1 MSETKEEP
9 FVVNQKNLKNDMI
22 YFKDDVLKD
31 MKNLK
36 RDMTEKFD
44 MTNNLIKEKFD
55 SYDRKFN
62 LYNEK
67 FAQIS
72 NLLVTDNDLKDKMEK
87 LVQGKL
93 DLRDHI
99 LTNEVKF
106 TNLEKEFHEKIE
118 KIQYVLNDSVIYPSV
133 IGPKGKY
140 KTFHEFIDY
149 VLQQLAQTAI
159 FRDKNSFDLSSYK
172 NKLENLIQSFKFQL
186 DNIIKSTNQFTTKS
200 VNECEERVKG
210 MLMLYDDRLTDV
222 RVENQNYIKNLEVF
236 YRDLKEDFKKLNAL
250 KNGIYNRFSN
260 EVFNMKRDNVQVVKI
275 FGNYK
280 KEFNVMKDRLTK
292 LAEFIKDIRFRINIG
307 QEIKRREFINMANR
321 IDFSK
326 KQNLDDNISSGV
338 RKYIKGEINA
348 DELAQSRRFTKSNI
362 NLQNIN
368 NTVNVN
374 NKNVNNNNYNM
385 DEDFEDSMNSIN
397 NYLAKNNFFDPEN
410 GNNNYSNQKMQSQ
423 TYVSPDYLNAYRRK
437 SVNNLISGISLKNFK
452 NNAQTLNQNQNLRKT
467 LTTSNNDNKAQNN
480 ATNFSQSLDKERKRY
495 QSVVS
500 GNFTSYDKYMNLQN
514 IDSRNNKNNI
524 NLNVKKSASM
534 DSEDSKNSKD
544 GNYNNNN
551 LTKNVI
557 REEDELGSKISENES
572 NYNKSA
578 LDEEKIKS
586 NKINN
591 KNDNSKD
598 AKVPNNVNQ
607 NMGTNLKMNFNQNN
621 MNVKNP
627 EKNNEKENNIN
638 KPVLGHSGNISL
650 NTMKTLSKPKEN
662 QKSDKKASNNIVI
675 DCDTKTKNLNKNK
688 DSNLSNN
695 LEKNITS
702 NNSEANLDKPNV
714 NNISVVKKDIAKNN
728 NNEYLPNYNL
738 LSISSYKNPLSN
750 SESKANKTNFN
761 NNNLKNIPQAS
772 NFSAKKE
779 AKNNTLQ
786 PLNVDKNVNTINVGT
801 EYKSFKGKKYD
812 TTNLSF
818 IAKINESTI
827 PYESQINSNN
837 FRPKNSHKKLLPKM
851 NDKYISN
858 NSYNLVFGQEEEKP
872 RHNRNISMN
881 NNTRNNEAKNIQ
893 RMVNDLQSYL
903 TNNTNAADER
913 NAINNMYK
921 NGQNFIF
928 KEMNNSYFG
937 NNYNNQPSSN
947 SIQKNKRN
955 VFQLKLK

>member
-9 FVVNQKNLKNDMI
+9 FVVNQKNLKSDMI
-22 YFKDDVLKD
+22 HFKDDVLKD
-31 MKNLK
+31 MKNLQ

-62 LYNEK
+62 LYSEK
-67 FAQIS
+67 IAQIS
-72 NLLVTDNDLKDKMEK
+72 NLLVTVNDLKDKMEK

-118 KIQYVLNDSVIYPSV
+118 KIEYILNDSVIYPSV

-210 MLMLYDDRLTDV
+210 MLILYDDRLTDV
-222 RVENQNYIKNLEVF
+222 RVENQNYIKDLEVF
-236 YRDLKEDFKKLNAL
+236 FRDLKEDIKKLNAM

-280 KEFNVMKDRLTK
+280 KEFNEMKDKLTK

-326 KQNLDDNISSGV
+326 KQDDNISSGV

-348 DELAQSRRFTKSNI
+348 DELAQTRRFTKSNI

-368 NTVNVN
+368 NTVN
-374 NKNVNNNNYNM
+374 NKKINNNNYNL

-397 NYLAKNNFFDPEN
+397 NYLAKNNYFDPDYN
-410 GNNNYSNQKMQSQ
+410 NNNYSNQKIPAQ

-452 NNAQTLNQNQNLRKT
+452 NNAQMLNKNQNLRKT
-467 LTTSNNDNKAQNN
+467 LNTSNNDLKGQNN
-480 ATNFSQSLDKERKRY
+480 NINNINFSKSLDKGRKRY

-500 GNFTSYDKYMNLQN
+500 GNFNSYDNYMNLQN
-514 IDSRNNKNNI
+514 FDMKNNKNNANI
-524 NLNVKKSASM
+524 NAKKSNSM
-534 DSEDSKNSKD
+534 DSEDSKNSKE
-544 GNYNNNN
+544 GINYDSNNN
-551 LTKNVI
+551 LPKNVI
-557 REEDELGSKISENES
+557 REEDELGSKVSENES
-572 NYNKSA
+572 NYNKSG

-586 NKINN
+586 NKANN
-591 KNDNSKD
+591 KNDNKDNSKL
-598 AKVPNNVNQ
+598 PNNISPNTDNNIQ
-607 NMGTNLKMNFNQNN
+607 LNINQNN
-621 MNVKNP
+621 IAVIKP
-627 EKNNEKENNIN
+627 VQNNEKENNLN
-638 KPVLGHSGNISL
+638 KPMLGHSGNISL
-650 NTMKTLSKPKEN
+650 STMKSLSKPKEI
-662 QKSDKKASNNIVI
+662 QKSDKKPNNNIVI
-675 DCDTKTKNLNKNK
+675 DCDTKNLNRNKESNASSAIEKNLIN
-688 DSNLSNN
+688 
-695 LEKNITS
+695 
-702 NNSEANLDKPNV
+702 NNSEANLDKSNV
-714 NNISVVKKDIAKNN
+714 NNISVIKKDIPKNN
-728 NNEYLPNYNL
+728 NNDYLPNYNL

-750 SESKANKTNFN
+750 SETKTIKNNFN
-761 NNNLKNIPQAS
+761 NSNIKSIPQTS

-779 AKNNTLQ
+779 NKSNTLQ
-786 PLNVDKNVNTINVGT
+786 PLNVDKKINTISVGT

-812 TTNLSF
+812 ISNLSF
-818 IAKINESTI
+818 IAKINESSI

-837 FRPKNSHKKLLPKM
+837 FRPKNSNKKLLPKM

-858 NSYNLVFGQEEEKP
+858 NNYNLLFGQDEERPKHYKNGP
-872 RHNRNISMN
+872 N

-893 RMVNDLQSYL
+893 RMVNDLQSYI
-903 TNNTNAADER
+903 TNYSNIADDK
-913 NAINNMYK
+913 NSINNMYK

-928 KEMNNSYFG
+928 KEMNNSYLG
-937 NNYNNQPSSN
+937 NNYNNQPSNNSN
-947 SIQKNKRN
+947 QKIRKNI
-955 VFQLKLK
+955 FQLKLK

>member
-9 FVVNQKNLKNDMI
+9 FVVNQKNIKNDMI
-22 YFKDDVLKD
+22 HFKDDMLKD
-31 MKNLK
+31 MKNLQ
-36 RDMTEKFD
+36 RDISEKFD
-44 MTNNLIKEKFD
+44 MTNNIIKEKFD

-67 FAQIS
+67 IAQIS
-72 NLLVTDNDLKDKMEK
+72 NLLATDKDLKDKMEN

-106 TNLEKEFHEKIE
+106 ANLEKEFHEKIE
-118 KIQYVLNDSVIYPSV
+118 KIEYILNDSVIYPSV

-222 RVENQNYIKNLEVF
+222 RVENQNYIKDLEVF
-236 YRDLKEDFKKLNAL
+236 YRDLKDDFKKINAM

-260 EVFNMKRDNVQVVKI
+260 EVFNMKRDNVQVVKL

-326 KQNLDDNISSGV
+326 KQNTDDNISSGV

-348 DELAQSRRFTKSNI
+348 DELAQSKRFTKSNI

-368 NTVNVN
+368 NTVN
-374 NKNVNNNNYNM
+374 NKNVNNNNYNI

-397 NYLAKNNFFDPEN
+397 NYLAKNNFFDPDYN
-410 GNNNYSNQKMQSQ
+410 NNNYPNPKMPEQ
-423 TYVSPDYLNAYRRK
+423 TYISQDYLNAYRRK
-437 SVNNLISGISLKNFK
+437 SVNNLISGISLKNSK
-452 NNAQTLNQNQNLRKT
+452 NNPQALNQNQNLRKT
-467 LTTSNNDNKAQNN
+467 LNNSNI
-480 ATNFSQSLDKERKRY
+480 NFSLSLDKGRKRY

-500 GNFTSYDKYMNLQN
+500 DNFSSYDNYMNLQN
-514 IDSRNNKNNI
+514 FDKRKNN
-524 NLNVKKSASM
+524 NNANANVKKSTSM
-534 DSEDSKNSKD
+534 DSEDSKNSKE
-544 GNYNNNN
+544 GINYNNNN
-551 LTKNVI
+551 NLHKNVI
-557 REEDELGSKISENES
+557 REEDELASKASENES
-572 NYNKSA
+572 INNKSG

-586 NKINN
+586 NKA
-591 KNDNSKD
+591 NSKTD
-598 AKVPNNVNQ
+598 NKDNTKVPNNINP
-607 NMGTNLKMNFNQNN
+607 NMNTNIQMNMNQNN
-621 MNVKNP
+621 MKVIKP
-627 EKNNEKENNIN
+627 AQNNEKENNLN
-638 KPVLGHSGNISL
+638 KPTLGHNGNISL
-650 NTMKTLSKPKEN
+650 NTMKSLNKPKEI
-662 QKSDKKASNNIVI
+662 QKNDKKTNSNIVI
-675 DCDTKTKNLNKNK
+675 DCDNKSLNKNK
-688 DSNLSNN
+688 DSNVSSAK
-695 LEKNITS
+695 EKKVIN
-702 NNSEANLDKPNV
+702 NNSEVNLDKPNI
-714 NNISVVKKDIAKNN
+714 NNISVIKKDLPKNN
-728 NNEYLPNYNL
+728 TNDYLPKYNL
-738 LSISSYKNPLSN
+738 LSISNYKNPLSN
-750 SESKANKTNFN
+750 SESKTSKNNFN
-761 NNNLKNIPQAS
+761 NNNIKNIIQTS
-772 NFSAKKE
+772 TFSAKKE
-779 AKNNTLQ
+779 AKTNTFQ
-786 PLNVDKNVNTINVGT
+786 PLNVDKNTNTISVGT
-801 EYKSFKGKKYD
+801 EYKAFKGKKYD
-812 TTNLSF
+812 ISNLSF
-818 IAKINESTI
+818 IAKINESSI

-851 NDKYISN
+851 NDKYISGIN
-858 NSYNLVFGQEEEKP
+858 YNLQFGQESENPKQY
-872 RHNRNISMN
+872 RNTSMK

-893 RMVNDLQSYL
+893 RMVNDLQSYI
-903 TNNTNAADER
+903 TNHTTKEDDR
-913 NAINNMYK
+913 NSINNMYK

-928 KEMNNSYFG
+928 KEMNNSYLG
-937 NNYNNQPSSN
+937 NNFNNQPTSN
-947 SIQKNKRN
+947 SHQKNKKN
-955 VFQLKLK
+955 IFQLKLK